1 MGVLE
6 LVIASCLTNLGSFF
20 HFEASTNHSHCNQR
34 LLIVY
39 CEVAAKYTWK
49 GQSFWLHFPLTWN
62 IEEVCLDSSGACQPS
77 AVTAAVPPVAVVQN
91 MAYCIVPLPS
101 RRFYLLKVGF
111 HTIPELNLSAQHLR
125 QVSSREICVRLQGIG
140 KPSPERNPY
149 LGAYV

>member
-39 CEVAAKYTWK
+39 CEVAAMDLE
-49 GQSFWLHFPLTWN
+49 GLEFLVAFP

-77 AVTAAVPPVAVVQN
+77 AVGRPFHRSGIPKHGVL
-91 MAYCIVPLPS
+91 YPS
-101 RRFYLLKVGF
+101 PSISAFLFVKGWF

>member
-39 CEVAAKYTWK
+39 CEVAAMDLE
-49 GQSFWLHFPLTWN
+49 GSESLEFLVAFPFFSWN

-77 AVTAAVPPVAVVQN
+77 AGRSAVP
-91 MAYCIVPLPS
+91 
-101 RRFYLLKVGF
+101 R
-111 HTIPELNLSAQHLR
+111 
-125 QVSSREICVRLQGIG
+125 
-140 KPSPERNPY
+140 
-149 LGAYV
+149 